1 MQHESRGKIVQEEE
15 GKSKKGTKGVKKR
28 EGVNKNKAYI
38 MPYMNENAI
47 VKPVALLGRGFHLFK
62 TGILCSQDWSQT
74 H

>member
-1 MQHESRGKIVQEEE
+1 MKARGRLSRKRKGKARRER
-15 GKSKKGTKGVKKR
+15 KGVKKR

-38 MPYMNENAI
+38 IPYMNENAI

-62 TGILCSQDWSQT
+62 TGILYSQDWSQT